1 MLITQVKATGVQHLT
16 DARYFAAWYADWL
29 GFGLDPKSASAVR
42 PAQVSEMRAWLSGV
56 QAVGEFGFAQSADE
70 IIAMATELQLD
81 AVQLPYFYS
90 LEAGQKILASGCP
103 IFKYVHF
110 SDDAAE
116 TLAYAEN
123 WQHIADYFVLDLST
137 SQFAAFSDWTADT
150 AKAVETFIN
159 LYPTFLQMDF
169 LPQDLQT
176 LLLTLPNL
184 KGLQLQGGAEERV
197 GLKSFDELDA
207 IFDELMS

>member
-1 MLITQVKATGVQHLT
+1 MLITQIKATAIQHLT

-29 GFGLDPKSASAVR
+29 GFSLDPKSASAVR
-42 PAQVSEMRAWLSGV
+42 PAQVSEIRAWLSGV

-70 IIAMATELQLD
+70 IIATAMELQLD
-81 AVQLPYFYS
+81 AVQLPYFYA
-90 LEAGQKILASGCP
+90 LEAGQQIFASGCP

-110 SDDAAE
+110 LGNEAE

-123 WQHIADYFVLDLST
+123 WQHLAKYFVLDLNS
-137 SQFAAFSDWTADT
+137 SDFANFADWTAET
-150 AKAVETFIN
+150 SRAVSAFCQRF
-159 LYPTFLQMDF
+159 PTFLQMEFVPDD
-169 LPQDLQT
+169 LPKILA
-176 LLLTLPNL
+176 LLPEL

-207 IFDELMS
+207 IFEVLMS